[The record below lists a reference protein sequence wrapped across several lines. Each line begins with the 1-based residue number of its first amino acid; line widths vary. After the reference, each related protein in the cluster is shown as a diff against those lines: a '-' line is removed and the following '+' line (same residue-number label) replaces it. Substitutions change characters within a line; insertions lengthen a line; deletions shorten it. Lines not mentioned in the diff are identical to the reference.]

1 MLLGEKARAQELEK
15 AKMICANQP
24 SRRPQSVVLVAG
36 TGTDIGKTWTASR
49 MIAELRSRQVFV
61 QVRKPAQSFEANDA
75 TTDADHLSQASGEDP
90 RTVCPAHR
98 CYAIA
103 MAPPMAADFLGRDR
117 ISVADLA
124 EEVSNSWNLS
134 AAAEA
139 PRPAQIGLVESAGG
153 PWSPIAHD
161 GDGIDLARLMMPEV
175 IILVADAGLGTINA
189 IRPAVAELEKI
200 AKVLV
205 VLNRFDAN
213 NELHE
218 RNRAWLQL
226 HYSIEASTSVAML
239 TDRLLSH
246 LSGH

>member
-1 MLLGEKARAQELEK
+1 MAQELEK
-15 AKMICANQP
+15 AKMVSSNQP
-24 SRRPQSVVLVAG
+24 SRRPQSVVLIAG
-36 TGTDIGKTWTASR
+36 TGTDIGKTWIASR

-61 QVRKPAQSFEANDA
+61 QARKPAQSFEANDA
-75 TTDADHLSQASGEDP
+75 TTDADQLSQASGEDP

-98 CYAIA
+98 CYTAA

-124 EEVSNSWNLS
+124 EEVSNSWKSS

-139 PRPAQIGLVESAGG
+139 PRPVQIGLVESAGG

-161 GDGIDLARLMMPEV
+161 GDGIDLARLLLPEV

-200 AKVLV
+200 ATVLV
-205 VLNRFDAN
+205 ILNRFDAN